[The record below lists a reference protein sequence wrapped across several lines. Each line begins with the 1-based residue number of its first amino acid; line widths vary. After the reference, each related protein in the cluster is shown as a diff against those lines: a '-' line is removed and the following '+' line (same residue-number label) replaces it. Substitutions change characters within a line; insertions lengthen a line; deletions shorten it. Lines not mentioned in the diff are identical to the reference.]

1 MLYVKFFTDTKLYG
15 ANIKKKKYTLQE
27 QHNVVSIVEPIVE
40 PAVHHENKLLTD
52 HFYA

>member
-1 MLYVKFFTDTKLYG
+1 MSSFSLTPNSMEPIL
-15 ANIKKKKYTLQE
+15 KKKKYALQE
-27 QHNVVSIVEPIVE
+27 QHNVVSIVE